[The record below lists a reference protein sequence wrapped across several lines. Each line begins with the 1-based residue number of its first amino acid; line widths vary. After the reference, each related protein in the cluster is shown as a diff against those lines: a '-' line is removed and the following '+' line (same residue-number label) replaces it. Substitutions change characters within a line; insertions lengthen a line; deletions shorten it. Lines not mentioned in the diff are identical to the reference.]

1 MKRTMTAMLALCLAA
16 GMALPASALEYTIEA
31 LDGPDYGKPTSVEV
45 VHTADGGA
53 RKNEDV
59 SKNAARIPPGFG
71 TSSMDARNTGAYLT
85 PNLSPGGAPA
95 TGAVVNGSGTAVVTP
110 GSPTGSVTVPDTTA
124 PSTRYTEV
132 TDDLYYKGGYLATL
146 KIPAIDLT
154 IKVYE
159 GTDSKTLFRGAG
171 HFEDTS
177 IWRGNI
183 AVAAHNRGVNNHF
196 GQLHT
201 LEIGDKV
208 TLTTKLGTRTYEV
221 VSVEKV
227 NENDTS
233 GLNPTSNDQITMYT
247 CVRNQRDNR
256 WKVVAVAV

>member
-16 GMALPASALEYTIEA
+16 GLILPASALEYTIDA
-31 LDGPDYGKPTSVEV
+31 PDGPDYGKPTSVEV

-59 SKNAARIPPGFG
+59 SKNAALIPPGFG
-71 TSSMDARNTGAYLT
+71 TPSMDTRNTGSYLT
-85 PNLSPGGAPA
+85 PNLAPGGAPA
-95 TGAVVNGSGTAVVTP
+95 TGAVVNGSGSSVITP
-110 GSPTGSVTVPDTTA
+110 GSPTGSVTVPDTTV

-154 IKVYE
+154 VKVYE
-159 GTDSKTLFRGAG
+159 GTDSKTLAKGAG

-208 TLTTKLGTRTYEV
+208 TLTTKLGTKTYEV

-233 GLNPTSNDQITMYT
+233 GLNPTANDQITMYT

-256 WKVVAVAV
+256 WKVVAVAN

>member
-1 MKRTMTAMLALCLAA
+1 MKRTMTAMLTLCLAA

-31 LDGPDYGKPTSVEV
+31 PDGPDYGKPTSVEV

-59 SKNAARIPPGFG
+59 SKNAALIPPGFG
-71 TSSMDARNTGAYLT
+71 TPSM
-85 PNLSPGGAPA
+85 
-95 TGAVVNGSGTAVVTP
+95 VNGSCSSVITP
-110 GSPTGSVTVPDTTA
+110 GSPTGSVTVPDTTS

-154 IKVYE
+154 VKVYE
-159 GTDSKTLFRGAG
+159 GTDSKTLAKGAG

-183 AVAAHNRGVNNHF
+183 ALAAHNRGVNNHF

-208 TLTTKLGTRTYEV
+208 TLTTKLGTKTYEV
-221 VSVEKV
+221 SSVEKV
-227 NENDTS
+227 SENDTS
-233 GLNPTSNDQITMYT
+233 GLNPTANDQITMYT

-256 WKVVAVAV
+256 WKVVAVAN

>member
-1 MKRTMTAMLALCLAA
+1 
-16 GMALPASALEYTIEA
+16 
-31 LDGPDYGKPTSVEV
+31 
-45 VHTADGGA
+45 
-53 RKNEDV
+53 
-59 SKNAARIPPGFG
+59 
-71 TSSMDARNTGAYLT
+71 MDTRNTGSYLT
-85 PNLSPGGAPA
+85 PNLAPGGAPA
-95 TGAVVNGSGTAVVTP
+95 TGAVVNGSGSSVITP
-110 GSPTGSVTVPDTTA
+110 GSPIGSVTGSDTTI

-146 KIPAIDLT
+146 KIPAIGLT
-154 IKVYE
+154 VKVYE
-159 GTDSKTLFRGAG
+159 GTDSKTLARGAG

-196 GQLHT
+196 GRLHT

-208 TLTTKLGTRTYEV
+208 TLTTKLGTRTYKV
-221 VSVEKV
+221 ISVEKV

-233 GLNPTSNDQITMYT
+233 GLSPTSNDQITMYT

-256 WKVVAVAV
+256 WKVVAVAN